1 MALDGLPPVSGNWVS
16 AIVTNGGAWTVGTVW
31 LDRAANRYALLI
43 EPRHCN
49 AVGAIHGGAMAT
61 FLDGQAIAVVDII
74 AGASTHIPTI
84 SLHVYY
90 LAPPV
95 VGDWLIADVTLVKTT
110 RTMIFTQAIVTV
122 GERAVARAH
131 AIYSNTAGKAQQ

>member
-1 MALDGLPPVSGNWVS
+1 
-16 AIVTNGGAWTVGTVW
+16 
-31 LDRAANRYALLI
+31 
-43 EPRHCN
+43 
-49 AVGAIHGGAMAT
+49 MAT

-84 SLHVYY
+84 SLHVDY